1 MLKQQRFL
9 LFNLTGNWKVDKKGN
24 YQISEVGCAVTE
36 FGKEKIATVFFT
48 VSGYGAYISPAF
60 MTDKKA
66 LLGKRVKIMGACSLE
81 EELTSDIAVVI
92 SPWDKIAL
100 LKKRFDSFG
109 DGQAW
114 VEKSIAD
121 LGISLEQKPV

>member
-1 MLKQQRFL
+1 
-9 LFNLTGNWKVDKKGN
+9 
-24 YQISEVGCAVTE
+24 
-36 FGKEKIATVFFT
+36 
-48 VSGYGAYISPAF
+48 

-66 LLGKRVKIMGACSLE
+66 LLGKRVKIMGACSLV

-100 LKKRFDSFG
+100 LKTRFDSFG

-114 VEKSIAD
+114 VEKAIAD